1 MTSPKPD
8 LSHLT
13 EQERKIIEGVISR
26 QQSEENKELE
36 FLR

>member
-13 EQERKIIEGVISR
+13 EEERKIIEDVISR
-26 QQSEENKELE
+26 QQSEESKELE